1 MDAPRRNSETPS
13 APAQAEELLDLA
25 IELTFPAS
33 DPVSVVHAFSAA
45 SERPASEPGREKRG
59 EQLA

>member
-1 MDAPRRNSETPS
+1 MDAPQRKSETLS

-45 SERPASEPGREKRG
+45 SERPASETGRE
-59 EQLA
+59 

>member
-1 MDAPRRNSETPS
+1 MDAPERDSEPLTE
-13 APAQAEELLDLA
+13 AEELLDLA

-45 SERPASEPGREKRG
+45 SERPASETGRK
-59 EQLA
+59 